1 MKLYITPGSPYARIA
16 RVVIL
21 EKGLKG
27 RVEIVVA
34 QTRLADSPYYK
45 INPSGR
51 VPYLMAGY
59 LGEHVLGMPKSYE
72 RLGSK
77 KARVP
82 DISPDISFGIR

>member
-1 MKLYITPGSPYARIA
+1 MA
-16 RVVIL
+16 RVGDT
-21 EKGLKG
+21 KKKK
-27 RVEIVVA
+27 
-34 QTRLADSPYYK
+34 SPR
-45 INPSGR
+45 R

-82 DISPDISFGIR
+82 DISFGIRWVCCATRRSDI